1 MEYHHTDVPVGAS
14 AGSTASY
21 TPWQIFKGSSP
32 VTWVTVKG
40 PAFCAI
46 QSVSARAFMTTR
58 WIRRWAVAGAVVVIF
73 AVLALPAL
81 SQPGDDD
88 VLAVI
93 PENYKLLFQNSFVR
107 VIEAR
112 IPPGVEEKPHR
123 HLRGVS
129 VYMTNNTTETRILP
143 DGQWV
148 RSEPKAG
155 TVNWSDASLH
165 VLRNVGKT
173 TIYTIRVE
181 LK

>member
-1 MEYHHTDVPVGAS
+1 M
-14 AGSTASY
+14 
-21 TPWQIFKGSSP
+21 
-32 VTWVTVKG
+32 
-40 PAFCAI
+40 
-46 QSVSARAFMTTR
+46 TR
-58 WIRRWAVAGAVVVIF
+58 WTRKWVVAGGVLAIL

-88 VLAVI
+88 VLTVI
-93 PENYKLLFQNSFVR
+93 PENYKLLFQNTFVR
-107 VIEAR
+107 VIDAR
-112 IPPGVEEKPHR
+112 IPPGAEEKPHR

-129 VYMTNNTTETRILP
+129 VYMTNNMTETRILP

-165 VLRNVGKT
+165 VLRNVGKSE
-173 TIYTIRVE
+173 IHTIRVE